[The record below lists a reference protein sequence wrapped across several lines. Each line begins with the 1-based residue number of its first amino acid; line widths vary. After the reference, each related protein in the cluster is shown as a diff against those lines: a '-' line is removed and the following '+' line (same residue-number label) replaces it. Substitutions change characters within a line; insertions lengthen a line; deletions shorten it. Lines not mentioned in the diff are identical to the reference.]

1 MNQQNVL
8 ISKKFEFSAS
18 HRYYKEDWSEEKNQ
32 EIFGICTSPHGHG
45 HNYELHVTI
54 SGRIDPDTGM
64 IINLSDLKKH
74 VNEVVNSFD
83 HKYLNLD
90 TPYFKDKIPTTENIA
105 NVMFKLIEKEISD
118 KGDFTLHKI
127 RLYEKKDLYVDVIKD
142 ASNE

>member
-1 MNQQNVL
+1 MNQQKVL

-18 HRYYKEDWSEEKNQ
+18 HRYYKDDWSEEQNQ

-54 SGRIDPDTGM
+54 SGKIDHDTGM

-90 TPYFKDKIPTTENIA
+90 TPYFRDKIPTTENIA
-105 NVMFKLIEKEISD
+105 NVMFELIEKGIRD

-127 RLYEKKDLYVDVIKD
+127 RLYEKKDLYVDVIKGD
-142 ASNE
+142 SNE